1 MDGEVSTL
9 IADIQSLLAQI
20 EQVSGNGGGEVEEG
34 AVKMQKA
41 EMPEMG
47 AGEPD
52 ADDAGGKLEAIKK
65 ILKAM
70 AGEDEGSEEDKK
82 EDKVEKSDEGPNASD
97 DAEERIDDG
106 QGEVNDKNV
115 NEVAKALALLLGRK
129 GVAKSAQV
137 KTKQSGDMDKIMK
150 ALDKIVDRVGEQ
162 EKAIIGIY
170 EGLGVADEI
179 KKSAKVEQV
188 EKSRPRNDPNEIKKS
203 AEYIRE
209 MLGIE
214 TPNKE
219 KSVEGRFSLKKAL
232 LDNDGLALSAMM
244 STKQK

>member
-41 EMPEMG
+41 EMPDAG

-52 ADDAGGKLEAIKK
+52 ADDAGTKLEAIKK

-106 QGEVNDKNV
+106 QGEVNEKNV
-115 NEVAKALALLLGRK
+115 NEVAKALVKMLGVK
-129 GVAKSAQV
+129 TVAKS
-137 KTKQSGDMDKIMK
+137 KPKQSGDIDRVLK
-150 ALDKIVDRVGEQ
+150 ALEKIADRVGEQ

-179 KKSAKVEQV
+179 KKSAKVETV

-209 MLGIE
+209 MLGLE
-214 TPNKE
+214 TPNKD

-232 LDNDGLALSAMM
+232 LENDGLALTAMM

>member
-34 AVKMQKA
+34 AVKMA
-41 EMPEMG
+41 EDSKMTDTMPDG
-47 AGEPD
+47 GG
-52 ADDAGGKLEAIKK
+52 DDSSKLEAIKK

-70 AGEDEGSEEDKK
+70 SGEDEGSAEDEK

-97 DAEERIDDG
+97 NAESRIDDG

-115 NEVAKALALLLGRK
+115 NEVAKALAMLLGRK
-129 GVAKSAQV
+129 SVAKSAQP
-137 KTKQSGDMDKIMK
+137 KQKQSSDMDRIMK
-150 ALDKIVDRVGEQ
+150 ALDKIVERVGEQ

-179 KKSAKVEQV
+179 KKSASVQPV
-188 EKSRPRNDPNEIKKS
+188 EKARPKNDPNEIKKS

-232 LDNDGLALSAMM
+232 LENDGLALSAMM